1 MWESAGVAYAA
12 ILLAVVASVVDAQAT
27 TTTTDVNV
35 TMATTTSTS
44 QSAARSA
51 AGTSPAPSNTGGA
64 GVQINFETY
73 KEVEYAGYDGWYNNR
88 AHPEW
93 GIADSPLTRRL
104 PSHYQD
110 GTYEPSGWD
119 RPNPRTLSELTMKGM
134 TGMGSF
140 RNRSALLTFF
150 GQQVVEEIL
159 DAQRPGCPRE
169 YFNIQIPKGD
179 LEYDPDGR
187 GGREIPL
194 LRSRYDMSITGFSP
208 NFPRQQLNE
217 ITAFLDGGLMYGVT
231 KAWADALRLLSSES
245 GKRGRLASCFDQ
257 GVAGC
262 VEDVAGSYPA
272 YNTIGLPMANPPPP
286 RDHYL
291 KPSQR
296 FFKLGNP
303 RGNENAF
310 LLTFGVLWFR
320 WHNYLADMIATK
332 QPDWSDERV
341 FNEARKWVIATHQK
355 IVLYDWLPD
364 FLGENRKPEVYKG
377 YSSAVHPGV
386 THVFQS
392 AAMRWGHTI
401 VPPGVYRRSRV
412 KTDGTCDWRNT
423 TIFTSPHT
431 KGQYFHGVRTCNS
444 YWNSVDPHEEG
455 FDGKVDNLAPFD
467 GVEEFLLGLS
477 SQVTEREDNIITED
491 LRGRVFGPLE
501 FSRRDLMAINIQ
513 RGRDHGLPDYNTA
526 RVEYGLP
533 RRETFADINPW
544 LFNGTYVAHGPELL
558 QNITDFAAAN
568 NWTTDKCDIWVCGLL
583 ETTEAGPGELF
594 GAVIKDQFERIRDG
608 DRFWYENEKNGLFTK
623 GEIEQINNITLFDI
637 IKSITKITDDDMQQN
652 PFIATDSPCFQP
664 KQLSQLD
671 MEPCTPDYVDK
682 TVDFKRET
690 FDYFTGSAASYILT
704 FMALA
709 LFIIGCI
716 AVLIYMARD
725 RQKREAAE
733 RNRHRKATT
742 AKSSKDGATIFLAT
756 EYVGKKEG
764 ERSVQVKLGTG
775 KQIKVLNDRGKLL
788 RTIDLRNHN
797 QLVLYV
803 EADQHRTRMA
813 IHVPKEYDLILN
825 FDYTADRD
833 NALMQV
839 EDFLGAVEV
848 GRRRQEMKS
857 KDLMSS
863 IVTKADRQKQ
873 LEKFFRI
880 IFAQAFKEEKAREDI
895 SAFNSKDA
903 KDVLTCELTRAE
915 FAESLSMKPESLFV
929 EQMFNLV
936 DKDGSGYIN
945 FREFLDVIII
955 FAKGN
960 PDEKAKLMFDMYDVD
975 GDGKLSRD
983 EFKTMLKSMMDMVN
997 TEVEQSQM
1005 DMLVDSMMEQGGVKD
1020 REQMTQQDF
1029 INILGEHKQALSNA
1043 ALNLGGLPTEKLKSQ
1058 ARRVSEANVLSPG
1071 DAARNQT
1078 VLKRDNTALRA
1089 RKTIIRAYQ
1098 GTDERNGGVS
1108 KDRPSRKIGEGL
1120 KVDTIKVKKYTTNP
1134 VMKKFNGFKRYIQN
1148 YRLHIFWLTLYTLVT
1163 IGIFAE
1169 RAYYY
1174 SVEREH
1180 AGLRRIAGYGVT
1192 VTRGAASGMM
1202 WAYSIILVTMCRN
1215 TITHMRETFLH
1226 LYIPFDSAIA
1236 LHKIIAMTALFFTVM
1251 HCVGHAINFY
1261 HIATQPANDLTCLF
1275 RNYFHYSNEL
1285 PKFHYWCFA
1294 TTTGMTGVL
1303 LFLIV
1308 AVMFVFA
1315 TQYARRYVFKAFWFT
1330 HNLYPILYILTVLH
1344 GSGNLV
1350 QEPFF
1355 YYFFLGP
1362 AILFTLDKLVS
1373 ISRKKV
1379 EIPVVKVEHLPSNVT
1394 TLKFKRPTNFD
1405 YKSGQ
1410 WVRIASAALGDN
1422 EYHPFTL
1429 TSAPHEDTLSLHIR
1443 SVGPWTNNLRKV
1455 YDPTKMQPDFGYPKV
1470 FVDGPYGEGHQDWYK
1485 YPVAVLIGG
1494 GIGVTPFAAIL
1505 KDIVQKSAQGAKF
1518 NCKKVYFLWV
1528 TRTQKQF
1535 EWLTDIIREV
1545 EEKDKNDLVSVHIFI
1560 TQFYQKF
1567 DLRTTMLYICER
1579 HFQRISGR
1587 SLFTGLNSITHFGR
1601 PNFESFFDTL
1611 QDEHPEVN
1619 TFGVFSCGP
1628 PPMTYTADKA
1638 CAAMNKFDGASFI
1651 HHFENF

>member
-1 MWESAGVAYAA
+1 MRGEPGVA
-12 ILLAVVASVVDAQAT
+12 ILLAVVASTVVVHAQTAT
-27 TTTTDVNV
+27 SSPTTAGVNV
-35 TMATTTSTS
+35 TMATTS
-44 QSAARSA
+44 QSTVRST
-51 AGTSPAPSNTGGA
+51 AGTSQPPSNTGGTG
-64 GVQINFETY
+64 GVKIDFETDY
-73 KEVEYAGYDGWYNNR
+73 EVEYAGYDGWYNNR

-119 RPNPRTLSELTMKGM
+119 RPNPRTLSELTMKGV

-150 GQQVVEEIL
+150 GQQVVEEVL

-179 LEYDPDGR
+179 PEYDPDSR

-194 LRSRYDMSITGFSP
+194 LRSRYDMRITGFSP

-231 KAWADALRLLSSES
+231 KAWADALRLLSSD
-245 GKRGRLASCFDQ
+245 RPGRLASCTDQ
-257 GVAGC
+257 GVPGC
-262 VEDVAGSYPA
+262 VNDMYPA

-286 RDHYL
+286 REHYL
-291 KPSQR
+291 KSSRR

-310 LLTFGVLWFR
+310 LLTFGVFWFR
-320 WHNYLADMIATK
+320 WHNYLADQIAAK
-332 QPDWSDERV
+332 NSGWSDERV

-364 FLGENRKPEVYKG
+364 FLGENRKPADYKG
-377 YSSAVHPGV
+377 YSSAIHPGV

-412 KTDGTCDWRNT
+412 KPDGTCDWRNT
-423 TIFTSPHT
+423 TYYTSPHT
-431 KGQYFHGVRTCNS
+431 SGQYFHGVRTCNS
-444 YWNSVDPHEEG
+444 YWNSVEPHEEG
-455 FDGKVDNLAPFD
+455 FKAEDVAPFD
-467 GVEEFLLGLS
+467 GMAEFLLGMS

-533 RRETFADINPW
+533 PRKTFYDVNPW
-544 LFNGTYVAHGPELL
+544 LFNGTYVEHGPELL
-558 QNITDFAAAN
+558 DNITTFATAN

-608 DRFWYENEKNGLFTK
+608 DRFWYENDKNGLFTK

-637 IKSITKITDDDMQQN
+637 IKSISNITDADMQSN

-664 KQLSQLD
+664 KQLSQFD
-671 MEPCTPDYVDK
+671 MEPCTPDTVDK

-690 FDYFTGSAASYILT
+690 FDYFTGSEASYILT

-709 LFIIGCI
+709 VFIIGCV

-725 RQKREAAE
+725 RQKKEAVE
-733 RNRHRKATT
+733 RNKKRKATS
-742 AKSSKDGATIFLAT
+742 KQSKDGATIFLAT

-775 KQIKVLNDRGKLL
+775 KEIKVLNDRGKLL

-803 EADQHRTRMA
+803 EADKHRTLMA

-825 FDYTADRD
+825 FDYTEDRD

-839 EDFLGAVEV
+839 EDFLGTVEV

-857 KDLMSS
+857 SDLMKA

-895 SAFNSKDA
+895 STYNSKDA

-915 FAESLSMKPESLFV
+915 FAESLSMKPDSLFV

-945 FREFLDVIII
+945 FREFLDVIVI

-975 GDGKLSRD
+975 GDGKLSRE

-997 TEVEQSQM
+997 TEVEQSQL
-1005 DMLVDSMMEQGGVKD
+1005 DMLVDSMMEQGGVRD

-1058 ARRVSEANVLSPG
+1058 ARRVSEANVLTPG
-1071 DAARNQT
+1071 EATRHQT
-1078 VLKRDNTALRA
+1078 VLNRA

-1098 GTDERNGGVS
+1098 PPEERNGAAS
-1108 KDRPSRKIGEGL
+1108 NRPSQRVGQGL
-1120 KVDTIKVKKYTTNP
+1120 KVDTLKDKKYTTNP
-1134 VMKKFNGFKRYIQN
+1134 VMKNFNALKRYIQN

-1202 WAYSIILVTMCRN
+1202 WAFSIILVTMCRN

-1226 LYIPFDSAIA
+1226 LYIPFDSAIT
-1236 LHKIIAMTALFFTVM
+1236 LHKIIAMTGLFFTVM
-1251 HCVGHAINFY
+1251 HCIGHAINFY
-1261 HIATQPANDLTCLF
+1261 HISTQTADDLTCLF
-1275 RNYFHYSNEL
+1275 RDYFHYSNEL

-1303 LFLIV
+1303 LVLVI
-1308 AVMFVFA
+1308 AIMYVFA
-1315 TQYARRYVFKAFWFT
+1315 TQYARRYVFKAFWLT
-1330 HNLYPILYILTVLH
+1330 HNLYPILYILTIVH

-1362 AILFTLDKLVS
+1362 VILFTLDKLVS

-1379 EIPVVKVEHLPSNVT
+1379 EIPVVKAEHLPSNVT
-1394 TLKFKRPTNFD
+1394 MLKFKRPTNFD

-1455 YDPTKMQPDFGYPKV
+1455 YDPAKIQPDFGYPKV

-1485 YPVAVLIGG
+1485 FPVAILIGG

-1611 QDEHPEVN
+1611 QDEHPEVS

-1638 CAAMNKFDGASFI
+1638 CGAMNRVDGASFI

>member
-1 MWESAGVAYAA
+1 MRGEAGVA
-12 ILLAVVASVVDAQAT
+12 ILLAVVASTVVVHAQ
-27 TTTTDVNV
+27 
-35 TMATTTSTS
+35 
-44 QSAARSA
+44 
-51 AGTSPAPSNTGGA
+51 TGG
-64 GVQINFETY
+64 VKIDFETDY
-73 KEVEYAGYDGWYNNR
+73 EVEYAGYDGWYNNR

-119 RPNPRTLSELTMKGM
+119 RPNPRTLSELTMKGV

-150 GQQVVEEIL
+150 GQQVVEEVL

-179 LEYDPDGR
+179 PEYDPDSR

-194 LRSRYDMSITGFSP
+194 LRSRYDMRITGFSP

-231 KAWADALRLLSSES
+231 KAWADALRLLSSDR
-245 GKRGRLASCFDQ
+245 RGRLASCTDQ
-257 GVAGC
+257 GVPGC
-262 VEDVAGSYPA
+262 VNDMYPA

-286 RDHYL
+286 REHYL
-291 KPSQR
+291 KSSRR

-310 LLTFGVLWFR
+310 LLTFGVFWFR
-320 WHNYLADMIATK
+320 WHNYLADQIAAK
-332 QPDWSDERV
+332 NLDWSDERV

-364 FLGENRKPEVYKG
+364 FLGENRRPADYKG

-412 KTDGTCDWRNT
+412 KPDGTCDWRNT
-423 TIFTSPHT
+423 TYYTSPHT
-431 KGQYFHGVRTCNS
+431 SGQYFHGVRTCNS
-444 YWNSVDPHEEG
+444 YWNSVEPHEEG
-455 FDGKVDNLAPFD
+455 FKAEDVAPFD
-467 GVEEFLLGLS
+467 GMAEFLLGMS

-533 RRETFADINPW
+533 PRKTFYDVNPW
-544 LFNGTYVAHGPELL
+544 LFNGTYVEHGPELL
-558 QNITDFAAAN
+558 ANITAFATAN

-608 DRFWYENEKNGLFTK
+608 DRFWYENDKNGLFTK

-637 IKSITKITDDDMQQN
+637 IKSISNITDADMQSN

-664 KQLSQLD
+664 KQLSQFD
-671 MEPCTPDYVDK
+671 MEPCTPDTVDK

-690 FDYFTGSAASYILT
+690 FDYFTGSEASYILT

-709 LFIIGCI
+709 VFIIGCV

-725 RQKREAAE
+725 RQKKEAVE
-733 RNRHRKATT
+733 RNKKRKATS
-742 AKSSKDGATIFLAT
+742 KQSKDGATIFLAT

-775 KQIKVLNDRGKLL
+775 KEIKVLNDRGKLL

-803 EADQHRTRMA
+803 EADKHRTLMA

-825 FDYTADRD
+825 FDYTEDRD

-857 KDLMSS
+857 SDLMKA

-880 IFAQAFKEEKAREDI
+880 IFAQAGASGFKEQNGDDVHSGYFNKAFKEEKAREDI
-895 SAFNSKDA
+895 STYNSKDA

-915 FAESLSMKPESLFV
+915 FAESLSMKPDSLFV

-945 FREFLDVIII
+945 FREFLDVIVI

-975 GDGKLSRD
+975 GDGKLSRE

-997 TEVEQSQM
+997 TEVEQSQL
-1005 DMLVDSMMEQGGVKD
+1005 DMLVDSMMEQGGVRD

-1043 ALNLGGLPTEKLKSQ
+1043 ALNLGGLPTEKLKNQ
-1058 ARRVSEANVLSPG
+1058 ARRVSEANVLTPG
-1071 DAARNQT
+1071 EATRHQT
-1078 VLKRDNTALRA
+1078 VLNRA

-1098 GTDERNGGVS
+1098 PPEERNGAAS
-1108 KDRPSRKIGEGL
+1108 NRPSQRVGQGL
-1120 KVDTIKVKKYTTNP
+1120 KVDTLKDKKYTTNP
-1134 VMKKFNGFKRYIQN
+1134 VMKNFNALKRYIQN

-1202 WAYSIILVTMCRN
+1202 WAFSIILVTMCRN

-1226 LYIPFDSAIA
+1226 LYIPFDSAIT
-1236 LHKIIAMTALFFTVM
+1236 LHKIIAMTGLFFTVM
-1251 HCVGHAINFY
+1251 HCIGHAINFY
-1261 HIATQPANDLTCLF
+1261 HISTQTADDLTCLF
-1275 RNYFHYSNEL
+1275 RDYFHYSNEL

-1303 LFLIV
+1303 LVLVI
-1308 AVMFVFA
+1308 AIMYVFA
-1315 TQYARRYVFKAFWFT
+1315 TQYARRYVFKAFWLT
-1330 HNLYPILYILTVLH
+1330 HNLYPILYILTIVH

-1362 AILFTLDKLVS
+1362 VILFTLDKLVS

-1379 EIPVVKVEHLPSNVT
+1379 EIPVVKAEHLPSNVT
-1394 TLKFKRPTNFD
+1394 MLKFKRPTNFD

-1455 YDPTKMQPDFGYPKV
+1455 YDPAKIQPDFGYPKV

-1485 YPVAVLIGG
+1485 FPVAILIGG

-1611 QDEHPEVN
+1611 QDEHPEVS

-1638 CAAMNKFDGASFI
+1638 CGAMNRVDGASFI

>member
-1 MWESAGVAYAA
+1 MRGGAEVLQAA
-12 ILLAVVASVVDAQAT
+12 ILLVAVACVVHAT
-27 TTTTDVNV
+27 TTPTTTTADVNV
-35 TMATTTSTS
+35 TMATTS
-44 QSAARSA
+44 QSAVRST
-51 AGTSPAPSNTGGA
+51 AGTPQPPSDTGGT
-64 GVQINFETY
+64 GVKINFETY
-73 KEVEYAGYDGWYNNR
+73 HEVEYAGYDGWYNNR

-119 RPNPRTLSELTMKGM
+119 RPNPRTLSELTMKGL

-169 YFNIQIPKGD
+169 YFNIKIPMGD
-179 LEYDPDGR
+179 PEYDPDGR

-194 LRSRYDMSITGFSP
+194 LRSRYDMRITGFSP

-231 KAWADALRLLSSES
+231 KAWADALRLLSSD
-245 GKRGRLASCFDQ
+245 KRGRLASCTDQ
-257 GVAGC
+257 GIPGC
-262 VEDVAGSYPA
+262 VNDLYPA

-291 KPSQR
+291 KSSRR

-310 LLTFGVLWFR
+310 LLTFGVLWYR
-320 WHNYLADMIATK
+320 WHNYLAEQIADN

-364 FLGENRKPEVYKG
+364 FLGEARRPAEYKG
-377 YSSAVHPGV
+377 YSSAIHPGV

-401 VPPGVYRRSRV
+401 VPPGVYRRSKV
-412 KTDGTCDWRNT
+412 KGDGTCDWRKT
-423 TIFTSPHT
+423 SMFTSPHT
-431 KGQYFHGVRTCNS
+431 NGYYFHGVRTCNS

-455 FDGKVDNLAPFD
+455 FKAEGVAPFD

-533 RRETFADINPW
+533 RRENFADVNPW
-544 LFNGTYVAHGPELL
+544 LFNASNVAHGPELL
-558 QNITDFAAAN
+558 ANITTFAAAN

-608 DRFWYENEKNGLFTK
+608 DRFWYENDKNGLFTK

-637 IKSITKITDDDMQQN
+637 IKSVTNITDADMQSN

-664 KQLSQLD
+664 KQLSEFD
-671 MEPCTPDYVDK
+671 MEPCTPDYVNK
-682 TVDFKRET
+682 TVDFKRQT

-704 FMALA
+704 FFALG
-709 LFIIGCI
+709 LFVVGCI
-716 AVLIYMARD
+716 AVLVYMARD
-725 RQKREAAE
+725 RQKREAIE
-733 RNRHRKATT
+733 KNKRRKTT
-742 AKSSKDGATIFLAT
+742 AAKHSRDGATIILAT

-775 KQIKVLNDRGKLL
+775 KEIKVLNDRGKLL

-803 EADQHRTRMA
+803 EADRHRTQMA
-813 IHVPKEYDLILN
+813 IHVPKEYDLVLN
-825 FDYTADRD
+825 FEYTEDRD

-839 EDFLGAVEV
+839 EDFLGTVEV

-857 KDLMSS
+857 KDLMNA

-895 SAFNSKDA
+895 SSFDSRDA

-975 GDGKLSRD
+975 GDGKLSRE

-997 TEVEQSQM
+997 TEVEQEQM
-1005 DMLVDSMMEQGGVKD
+1005 DMLVDSMMEQGGVRD

-1043 ALNLGGLPTEKLKSQ
+1043 ALNLG
-1058 ARRVSEANVLSPG
+1058 ANVLSPG
-1071 DAARNQT
+1071 DAARHQQT
-1078 VLKRDNTALRA
+1078 VLKRENAPLRA

-1098 GTDERNGGVS
+1098 GPEERNGAS
-1108 KDRPSRKIGEGL
+1108 NRPSKRIGEGL
-1120 KVDTIKVKKYTTNP
+1120 KVDTLKEKKYTSNP
-1134 VMKKFNGFKRYIQN
+1134 VLKKFNAFKRYIQN

-1251 HCVGHAINFY
+1251 HCIGHAINFY
-1261 HIATQPANDLTCLF
+1261 HIATQTADDLTCLF
-1275 RNYFHYSNEL
+1275 RDYFHYSNEL

-1294 TTTGMTGVL
+1294 TTTGMTGILLVL
-1303 LFLIV
+1303 VI
-1308 AVMFVFA
+1308 AVMYVFA

-1330 HNLYPILYILTVLH
+1330 HNLYPIMYILTVLH

-1362 AILFTLDKLVS
+1362 CILFTLDKLVS

-1394 TLKFKRPTNFD
+1394 MLKFKRPTNFD

-1410 WVRIASAALGDN
+1410 WVRIASAALGNN

-1443 SVGPWTNNLRKV
+1443 SVGPWTNNLRKT
-1455 YDPTKMQPDFGYPKV
+1455 YDPTKLQPEFGYPKV

-1505 KDIVQKSAQGAKF
+1505 KDIVQKSGQGAKF

-1638 CAAMNKFDGASFI
+1638 CSEMNKFDGASFI

>member
-1 MWESAGVAYAA
+1 MRGEPGVA
-12 ILLAVVASVVDAQAT
+12 ILLAVVASTVVVHAQTAT
-27 TTTTDVNV
+27 SSPTTAGVNV
-35 TMATTTSTS
+35 TMATTS
-44 QSAARSA
+44 QSTVRST
-51 AGTSPAPSNTGGA
+51 AGTSQPPSNTGGTG
-64 GVQINFETY
+64 GVKIDFETDY
-73 KEVEYAGYDGWYNNR
+73 EVEYAGYDGWYNNR

-119 RPNPRTLSELTMKGM
+119 RPNPRTLSELTMKGV

-150 GQQVVEEIL
+150 GQQVVEEVL

-179 LEYDPDGR
+179 PEYDPDSR

-194 LRSRYDMSITGFSP
+194 LRSRYDMRITGFSP

-231 KAWADALRLLSSES
+231 KAWADALRLLSSD
-245 GKRGRLASCFDQ
+245 RPGRLASCTDQ
-257 GVAGC
+257 GVPGC
-262 VEDVAGSYPA
+262 VNDMYPA

-286 RDHYL
+286 REHYL
-291 KPSQR
+291 KSSRR

-310 LLTFGVLWFR
+310 LLTFGVFWFR
-320 WHNYLADMIATK
+320 WHNYLADQIAAK
-332 QPDWSDERV
+332 NSGWSDERV

-364 FLGENRKPEVYKG
+364 FLGENRKPADYKG
-377 YSSAVHPGV
+377 YSSAIHPGV

-412 KTDGTCDWRNT
+412 KPDGTCDWRNT
-423 TIFTSPHT
+423 TYYTSPHT
-431 KGQYFHGVRTCNS
+431 SGQYFHGVRTCNS
-444 YWNSVDPHEEG
+444 YWNSVEPHEEG
-455 FDGKVDNLAPFD
+455 FKAEDVAPFD
-467 GVEEFLLGLS
+467 GMAEFLLGMS

-533 RRETFADINPW
+533 PRKTFYDVNPW
-544 LFNGTYVAHGPELL
+544 LFNGTYVEHGPELL
-558 QNITDFAAAN
+558 DNITTFATAN

-608 DRFWYENEKNGLFTK
+608 DRFWYENDKNGLFTK

-637 IKSITKITDDDMQQN
+637 IKSISNITDADMQSN

-664 KQLSQLD
+664 KQLSQFD
-671 MEPCTPDYVDK
+671 MEPCTPDTVDK

-690 FDYFTGSAASYILT
+690 FDYFTGSEASYILT

-709 LFIIGCI
+709 VFIIGCV

-725 RQKREAAE
+725 RQKKEAVE
-733 RNRHRKATT
+733 RNKKRKATS
-742 AKSSKDGATIFLAT
+742 KQSKDGATIFLAT

-775 KQIKVLNDRGKLL
+775 KEIKVLNDRGKLL

-803 EADQHRTRMA
+803 EADKHRTLMA

-825 FDYTADRD
+825 FDYTEDRD

-839 EDFLGAVEV
+839 EDFLGTVEV

-857 KDLMSS
+857 SDLMKA

-880 IFAQAFKEEKAREDI
+880 IFAQAGASGFKEQNGDDVHSGFFNKAFKEEKAREDI
-895 SAFNSKDA
+895 STYNSKDA

-915 FAESLSMKPESLFV
+915 FAESLSMKPDSLFV

-945 FREFLDVIII
+945 FREFLDVIVI

-975 GDGKLSRD
+975 GDGKLSRE

-997 TEVEQSQM
+997 TEVEQSQL
-1005 DMLVDSMMEQGGVKD
+1005 DMLVDSMMEQGGVRD

-1043 ALNLGGLPTEKLKSQ
+1043 ALNLG
-1058 ARRVSEANVLSPG
+1058 ANVLTPG
-1071 DAARNQT
+1071 EATRHQT
-1078 VLKRDNTALRA
+1078 VLNRA

-1098 GTDERNGGVS
+1098 PPEERNGAAS
-1108 KDRPSRKIGEGL
+1108 NRPSQRVGQGL
-1120 KVDTIKVKKYTTNP
+1120 KVDTLKDKKYTTNP
-1134 VMKKFNGFKRYIQN
+1134 VMKNFNALKRYIQN

-1202 WAYSIILVTMCRN
+1202 WAFSIILVTMCRN

-1226 LYIPFDSAIA
+1226 LYIPFDSAIT
-1236 LHKIIAMTALFFTVM
+1236 LHKIIAMTGLFFTVM
-1251 HCVGHAINFY
+1251 HCIGHAINFY
-1261 HIATQPANDLTCLF
+1261 HISTQTADDLTCLF
-1275 RNYFHYSNEL
+1275 RDYFHYSNEL

-1303 LFLIV
+1303 LVLVI
-1308 AVMFVFA
+1308 AIMYVFA
-1315 TQYARRYVFKAFWFT
+1315 TQYARRYVFKAFWLT
-1330 HNLYPILYILTVLH
+1330 HNLYPILYILTIVH

-1362 AILFTLDKLVS
+1362 VILFTLDKLVS

-1379 EIPVVKVEHLPSNVT
+1379 EIPVVKAEHLPSNVT
-1394 TLKFKRPTNFD
+1394 MLKFKRPTNFD

-1455 YDPTKMQPDFGYPKV
+1455 YDPAKIQPDFGYPKV

-1485 YPVAVLIGG
+1485 FPVAILIGG

-1611 QDEHPEVN
+1611 QDEHPEVS

-1638 CAAMNKFDGASFI
+1638 CGAMNRVDGASFI

>member
-1 MWESAGVAYAA
+1 MRGGAGVLQAA
-12 ILLAVVASVVDAQAT
+12 ILLVAVACVVHAT
-27 TTTTDVNV
+27 TTPTTTTADVNV
-35 TMATTTSTS
+35 TMATTS
-44 QSAARSA
+44 QSAVRST
-51 AGTSPAPSNTGGA
+51 AGTPQPPSDTGGT
-64 GVQINFETY
+64 GVKINFETY
-73 KEVEYAGYDGWYNNR
+73 HEVEYAGYDGWYNNR

-119 RPNPRTLSELTMKGM
+119 RPNPRTLSELTMKGL

-169 YFNIQIPKGD
+169 YFNIKIPTGD
-179 LEYDPDGR
+179 PEYDPDGR

-194 LRSRYDMSITGFSP
+194 LRSRYDMRITGFSP

-231 KAWADALRLLSSES
+231 KAWADALRLLSSD
-245 GKRGRLASCFDQ
+245 KRGRLASCTDQ
-257 GVAGC
+257 GIPGC
-262 VEDVAGSYPA
+262 VNDLYPA

-291 KPSQR
+291 KSSRR

-310 LLTFGVLWFR
+310 LLTFGVLWYR
-320 WHNYLADMIATK
+320 WHNYLAEQIADN

-364 FLGENRKPEVYKG
+364 FLGEARRPAEYKG
-377 YSSAVHPGV
+377 YSSAIHPGV

-412 KTDGTCDWRNT
+412 KGDGTCDWRKT
-423 TIFTSPHT
+423 SMFTSPHT
-431 KGQYFHGVRTCNS
+431 NGYYFHGVRTCNS

-455 FDGKVDNLAPFD
+455 FKAEGVEPFD

-533 RRETFADINPW
+533 RREDFADVNPW
-544 LFNGTYVAHGPELL
+544 LFNASNVAHGPELL
-558 QNITDFAAAN
+558 ANITTFAAAN

-608 DRFWYENEKNGLFTK
+608 DRFWYENDKNGLFTK

-637 IKSITKITDDDMQQN
+637 IKSVTNITDADMQSN
-652 PFIATDSPCFQP
+652 PFTQSPCFQP
-664 KQLSQLD
+664 KQLSEFD
-671 MEPCTPDYVDK
+671 MEPCTPDYVNK
-682 TVDFKRET
+682 TVDFKRQT

-704 FMALA
+704 FFALG
-709 LFIIGCI
+709 LFVVGCI
-716 AVLIYMARD
+716 AVLVYMARD
-725 RQKREAAE
+725 RQKREAIE
-733 RNRHRKATT
+733 KNKRRKTT
-742 AKSSKDGATIFLAT
+742 AAKHSRDGATIILAT

-775 KQIKVLNDRGKLL
+775 KEIKVLNDRGKLL

-803 EADQHRTRMA
+803 EADRHRTQMA
-813 IHVPKEYDLILN
+813 IHVPKEYDLVLN
-825 FDYTADRD
+825 FEYTEDRD

-839 EDFLGAVEV
+839 EDFLGTVEV

-857 KDLMSS
+857 KDLMNA

-895 SAFNSKDA
+895 SSFDSRDA

-975 GDGKLSRD
+975 GDGKLSRE

-997 TEVEQSQM
+997 TEVEQEQM
-1005 DMLVDSMMEQGGVKD
+1005 DMLVDSMMEQGGVRD

-1043 ALNLGGLPTEKLKSQ
+1043 ALNLG
-1058 ARRVSEANVLSPG
+1058 ANVLSPG
-1071 DAARNQT
+1071 DAARHQQT
-1078 VLKRDNTALRA
+1078 VLKRENAPLRA

-1098 GTDERNGGVS
+1098 GPEERNGAS
-1108 KDRPSRKIGEGL
+1108 NRPSKRIGEGL
-1120 KVDTIKVKKYTTNP
+1120 KVDTLKEKKYTSNP
-1134 VMKKFNGFKRYIQN
+1134 VLKKFNAFKRYIQN

-1251 HCVGHAINFY
+1251 HCIGHAINFY
-1261 HIATQPANDLTCLF
+1261 HIATQTADDLTCLF
-1275 RNYFHYSNEL
+1275 RDYFHYSNEL

-1294 TTTGMTGVL
+1294 TTTGMTGILLVL
-1303 LFLIV
+1303 VI
-1308 AVMFVFA
+1308 AVMYVFA

-1330 HNLYPILYILTVLH
+1330 HNLYPIMYILTVLH

-1362 AILFTLDKLVS
+1362 CILFTLDKLVS

-1394 TLKFKRPTNFD
+1394 MLKFKRPTNFD

-1410 WVRIASAALGDN
+1410 WVRIASAALGNN

-1443 SVGPWTNNLRKV
+1443 SVGPWTNNLRKT
-1455 YDPTKMQPDFGYPKV
+1455 YDPTKLQPDFGYPKV

-1505 KDIVQKSAQGAKF
+1505 KDIVQKSGQGAKF

-1638 CAAMNKFDGASFI
+1638 CSEMNKFDGASFI

>member
-1 MWESAGVAYAA
+1 MRGEAGVA
-12 ILLAVVASVVDAQAT
+12 ILLAVVASTVVVHAQ
-27 TTTTDVNV
+27 
-35 TMATTTSTS
+35 
-44 QSAARSA
+44 
-51 AGTSPAPSNTGGA
+51 TGG
-64 GVQINFETY
+64 VKIDFETDY
-73 KEVEYAGYDGWYNNR
+73 EVEYAGYDGWYNNR

-119 RPNPRTLSELTMKGM
+119 RPNPRTLSELTMKGV

-150 GQQVVEEIL
+150 GQQVVEEVL

-179 LEYDPDGR
+179 PEYDPDSR

-194 LRSRYDMSITGFSP
+194 LRSRYDMRITGFSP

-231 KAWADALRLLSSES
+231 KAWADALRLLSSDR
-245 GKRGRLASCFDQ
+245 RGRLASCTDQ
-257 GVAGC
+257 GVPGC
-262 VEDVAGSYPA
+262 VNDMYPA

-286 RDHYL
+286 REHYL
-291 KPSQR
+291 KSSRR

-310 LLTFGVLWFR
+310 LLTFGVFWFR
-320 WHNYLADMIATK
+320 WHNYLADQIAAK
-332 QPDWSDERV
+332 NLDWSDERV

-364 FLGENRKPEVYKG
+364 FLGENRRPADYKG

-412 KTDGTCDWRNT
+412 KPDGTCDWRNT
-423 TIFTSPHT
+423 TYYTSPHT
-431 KGQYFHGVRTCNS
+431 SGQYFHGVRTCNS
-444 YWNSVDPHEEG
+444 YWNSVEPHEEG
-455 FDGKVDNLAPFD
+455 FKAEDVAPFD
-467 GVEEFLLGLS
+467 GMAEFLLGMS

-533 RRETFADINPW
+533 PRKTFYDVNPW
-544 LFNGTYVAHGPELL
+544 LFNGTYVEHGPELL
-558 QNITDFAAAN
+558 ANITAFATAN

-608 DRFWYENEKNGLFTK
+608 DRFWYENDKNGLFTK

-637 IKSITKITDDDMQQN
+637 IKSISNITDADMQSN

-664 KQLSQLD
+664 KQLSQFD
-671 MEPCTPDYVDK
+671 MEPCTPDTVDK

-690 FDYFTGSAASYILT
+690 FDYFTGSEASYILT

-709 LFIIGCI
+709 VFIIGCV

-725 RQKREAAE
+725 RQKKEAVE
-733 RNRHRKATT
+733 RNKKRKATS
-742 AKSSKDGATIFLAT
+742 KQSKDGATIFLAT

-775 KQIKVLNDRGKLL
+775 KEIKVLNDRGKLL

-803 EADQHRTRMA
+803 EADKHRTLMA

-825 FDYTADRD
+825 FDYTEDRD

-857 KDLMSS
+857 SDLMKA

-895 SAFNSKDA
+895 STYNSKDA

-915 FAESLSMKPESLFV
+915 FAESLSMKPDSLFV

-945 FREFLDVIII
+945 FREFLDVIVI

-975 GDGKLSRD
+975 GDGKLSRE

-997 TEVEQSQM
+997 TEVEQSQL
-1005 DMLVDSMMEQGGVKD
+1005 DMLVDSMMEQGGVRD

-1043 ALNLGGLPTEKLKSQ
+1043 ALNLGGLPTEKLKNQ
-1058 ARRVSEANVLSPG
+1058 ARRVSEANVLTPG
-1071 DAARNQT
+1071 EATRHQT
-1078 VLKRDNTALRA
+1078 VLNRA

-1098 GTDERNGGVS
+1098 PPEERNGAAS
-1108 KDRPSRKIGEGL
+1108 NRPSQRVGQGL
-1120 KVDTIKVKKYTTNP
+1120 KVDTLKDKKYTTNP
-1134 VMKKFNGFKRYIQN
+1134 VMKNFNALKRYIQN

-1202 WAYSIILVTMCRN
+1202 WAFSIILVTMCRN

-1226 LYIPFDSAIA
+1226 LYIPFDSAIT
-1236 LHKIIAMTALFFTVM
+1236 LHKIIAMTGLFFTVM
-1251 HCVGHAINFY
+1251 HCIGHAINFY
-1261 HIATQPANDLTCLF
+1261 HISTQTADDLTCLF
-1275 RNYFHYSNEL
+1275 RDYFHYSNEL

-1303 LFLIV
+1303 LVLVI
-1308 AVMFVFA
+1308 AIMYVFA
-1315 TQYARRYVFKAFWFT
+1315 TQYARRYVFKAFWLT
-1330 HNLYPILYILTVLH
+1330 HNLYPILYILTIVH

-1362 AILFTLDKLVS
+1362 VILFTLDKLVS

-1379 EIPVVKVEHLPSNVT
+1379 EIPVVKAEHLPSNVT
-1394 TLKFKRPTNFD
+1394 MLKFKRPTNFD

-1455 YDPTKMQPDFGYPKV
+1455 YDPAKIQPDFGYPKV

-1485 YPVAVLIGG
+1485 FPVAILIGG

-1611 QDEHPEVN
+1611 QDEHPEVS

-1638 CAAMNKFDGASFI
+1638 CGAMNRVDGASFI